1 MSVQE
6 QFAEA
11 TAGTAAPPAFG
22 IAQRLPV
29 ELAHANANRPRRF
42 YPAMKRV
49 LDIAAAVTLLVLA
62 APVMAAVAI
71 AIRMDS
77 AGPIVFRQARLGLGG
92 RPFSILKFR
101 TMNVIEDGD
110 AVVQA
115 THNDKRVTGVGAFL
129 RAASLD
135 ELPQLFNVLKGEMSL
150 VGPRPHAIAH
160 DTLYTTLIPNYE
172 LRQRAKPGITG
183 WAQVNGYRGGT
194 PTLDLMQ
201 RRVDLDAWYVAN
213 ASLALDLKILL
224 RTPLEILRP
233 RNAY

>member
-1 MSVQE
+1 MSVRE
-6 QFAEA
+6 QFAEV
-11 TAGTAAPPAFG
+11 TAGPALPAFG
-22 IAQRLPV
+22 IAPAHPV
-29 ELAHANANRPRRF
+29 HLAPANANRPRRF
-42 YPAMKRV
+42 YPGMKRA
-49 LDIAAAVTLLVLA
+49 LDIAAAGTLLVLA

-77 AGPIVFRQARLGLGG
+77 DGPIVFRQARLGFRG

-129 RAASLD
+129 RATSLD

-160 DTLYTTLIPNYE
+160 DTLYTTLIANYE

-201 RRVDLDAWYVAN
+201 RRVDLDVWYVAN

>member
-11 TAGTAAPPAFG
+11 TAGAAPPAFG
-22 IAQRLPV
+22 IASTLSV
-29 ELAHANANRPRRF
+29 SLAPANANRPRRF
-42 YPAMKRV
+42 YPAMKRA
-49 LDIAAAVTLLVLA
+49 LDIAAAGTLLVLA

-77 AGPIVFRQARLGLGG
+77 VGPIVFRQARLGLGG

-115 THNDKRVTGVGAFL
+115 THNDARVTGVGAFL

-150 VGPRPHAIAH
+150 VGPRPHATAH
-160 DTLYTTLIPNYE
+160 DALYTTLIANYE

-194 PTLDLMQ
+194 PTVDLMQ

>member
-11 TAGTAAPPAFG
+11 TAGAAPPAFG
-22 IAQRLPV
+22 MAPRLPV
-29 ELAHANANRPRRF
+29 DLAPANVNRPRRF
-42 YPAMKRV
+42 YPAMKRA
-49 LDIAAAVTLLVLA
+49 LDIAAAGTLLVLA

-71 AIRMDS
+71 AIRLDS
-77 AGPIVFRQARLGLGG
+77 DGPIVFRQARLGLGG

-150 VGPRPHAIAH
+150 VGPRPHATAH
-160 DTLYTTLIPNYE
+160 DALYTTLIPNYA

>member
-1 MSVQE
+1 VSVQE
-6 QFAEA
+6 RFAEVS
-11 TAGTAAPPAFG
+11 TGPVLPAFG
-22 IAQRLPV
+22 ITPARPV
-29 ELAHANANRPRRF
+29 DHAPANANRPRRF

-49 LDIAAAVTLLVLA
+49 LDIAAAATLLALA
-62 APVMAAVAI
+62 APVMAAIAI

-77 AGPIVFRQARLGLGG
+77 AGPIVFRQTRLGLGG

-101 TMNVIEDGD
+101 TMNVMEDGD
-110 AVVQA
+110 AVIQA
-115 THNDKRVTGVGAFL
+115 TPNDARVTGVGSFL
-129 RAASLD
+129 RSTSFD

-150 VGPRPHAIAH
+150 VGPRPHATSH
-160 DTLYTTLIPNYE
+160 DALYTTLIPNYE

>member
-1 MSVQE
+1 VSVQE

-11 TAGTAAPPAFG
+11 ATGAVPPAFG
-22 IAQRLPV
+22 IAPRVPID
-29 ELAHANANRPRRF
+29 LAPANVNRPRRF

-49 LDIAAAVTLLVLA
+49 LDIAAAGTLLVLA
-62 APVMAAVAI
+62 APVMAVVAI

-77 AGPIVFRQARLGLGG
+77 DGPIVFRQARLGLGG

-110 AVVQA
+110 AVIQA

-150 VGPRPHAIAH
+150 VGPRPHATAH
-160 DTLYTTLIPNYE
+160 DALYTTLIPNYE

-213 ASLALDLKILL
+213 ASLALDLNILL

>member
-6 QFAEA
+6 RFAEVS
-11 TAGTAAPPAFG
+11 TGPVLPAFG
-22 IAQRLPV
+22 ITPARPV
-29 ELAHANANRPRRF
+29 DHAPANANRPRRF

-49 LDIAAAVTLLVLA
+49 LDIAAAATLLALA
-62 APVMAAVAI
+62 APVMAAIAI

-77 AGPIVFRQARLGLGG
+77 AGPIVFRQTRLGLGG

-101 TMNVIEDGD
+101 TMNVMEDGD

-115 THNDKRVTGVGAFL
+115 TPNDARVTGVGAFL
-129 RAASLD
+129 RSTSFD

-150 VGPRPHAIAH
+150 VGPRPHATSH
-160 DTLYTTLIPNYE
+160 DALYTTLIPNYE

>member
-1 MSVQE
+1 VSVRE
-6 QFAEA
+6 SFVEV
-11 TAGTAAPPAFG
+11 TAGPSPPAFG
-22 IAQRLPV
+22 IPPALPV
-29 ELAHANANRPRRF
+29 DIAPANTNRPRRF
-42 YPAMKRV
+42 YPAMKRA
-49 LDIAAAVTLLVLA
+49 LDVAAAGTLLVLA
-62 APVMAAVAI
+62 APAMAVVAI

-77 AGPIVFRQARLGLGG
+77 DGPIVFRQARLGLGG

-115 THNDKRVTGVGAFL
+115 THNDKRVTRIGAFL

-160 DTLYTTLIPNYE
+160 DALYTTLIANYA

-194 PTLDLMQ
+194 PTVDLMQ

-213 ASLALDLKILL
+213 ASLALDLKIIL